1 MTQLGEKRAR
11 LNVCHA
17 HELVNVLGGSIFTL
31 ADKDQMPKVGAML
44 ALA

>member
-1 MTQLGEKRAR
+1 MTQLGEKRPL

-17 HELVNVLGGSIFTL
+17 HELVNVPGGIFTL

-44 ALA
+44 TLA